1 MPKVRV
7 EVELTE
13 EHYRSFVAEAERRR
27 VTVQSLV
34 QQMTQ
39 ELVRELEREERE
51 GTDRPIEIP

>member
-1 MPKVRV
+1 MPKVKV

-13 EHYRSFVAEAERRR
+13 DHYRDMTLEAERRH

-39 ELVRELEREERE
+39 ELVRELEQEEQD
-51 GTDRPIEIP
+51 GTDHPVLS

>member
-1 MPKVRV
+1 MPKVSV

-13 EHYRSFVAEAERRR
+13 EHYRSFVAEAERRG

-39 ELVRELEREERE
+39 ELVRELEQEERE
-51 GTDRPIEIP
+51 GTDHPIEIP

>member
-1 MPKVRV
+1 MPKVKV

-13 EHYRSFVAEAERRR
+13 DHYRDMTQEAERRR

-39 ELVRELEREERE
+39 ELVRELEQEERD
-51 GTDRPIEIP
+51 GTDHPVLS

>member
-13 EHYRSFVAEAERRR
+13 DHYRDMTQEAERRQ

-39 ELVRELEREERE
+39 ELVRELEQEEQD
-51 GTDRPIEIP
+51 GTDHPVQMS